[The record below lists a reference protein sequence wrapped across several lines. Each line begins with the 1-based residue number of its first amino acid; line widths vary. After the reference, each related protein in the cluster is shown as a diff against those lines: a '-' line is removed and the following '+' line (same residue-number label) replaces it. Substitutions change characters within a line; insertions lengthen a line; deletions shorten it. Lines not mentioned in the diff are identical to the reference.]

1 MSSKKLIWC
10 CEMFHMTYGQSPA
23 SYSIIW
29 FGLVNFII
37 PEGLFVALLE
47 VKKHQEICS
56 AF

>member
-1 MSSKKLIWC
+1 
-10 CEMFHMTYGQSPA
+10 MFHMTYGQSPA

-29 FGLVNFII
+29 FDLVNFII

-47 VKKHQEICS
+47 VKKHQEMCS